1 MSRRSRPERLSA
13 FMNTPFINRFPT
25 EKLPDAG
32 QSTPASQFTDLAP
45 HYDELMQVVPYD
57 SWAEY
62 IELLFEIA
70 AVKPKSILD
79 CACGTGNVS
88 FELASLGYDV
98 VGVDISAGMIGRA
111 QEKSEML
118 SQAKA
123 STPLPAQFIEADL
136 SDFYLHQKF
145 DAATCLYDSFNY
157 ILQPEKLLAAFECI
171 AQHIN
176 PGGVFVF
183 DMNAPWA
190 FEANLF
196 TQRNLDPKK
205 NLHYAWRAN
214 FDESTRVCDVTMQ
227 FTRKTAD
234 GIEEFSEVHRERAY
248 SRDEVE
254 TMLAQS
260 GWNLIKTYDAFTM
273 NQPHDRS
280 ERWYFLARRAS

>member
-1 MSRRSRPERLSA
+1 
-13 FMNTPFINRFPT
+13 MNTPFINRFPT
-25 EKLPDAG
+25 ANLPATNV
-32 QSTPASQFTDLAP
+32 STPASQFTDLAP

-70 AVKPKSILD
+70 QVAPKTILD

-88 FELASLGYDV
+88 FELAALNYAV
-98 VGVDISAGMIGRA
+98 TGVDISAGMIKRA
-111 QEKSEML
+111 QN
-118 SQAKA
+118 KA
-123 STPLPAQFIEADL
+123 TELLQTKPSTPLPARFIEADL
-136 SDFYLHQKF
+136 SDFVLNQKF

-157 ILQPEKLLAAFECI
+157 ILQPEKLQTAFECI
-171 AQHIN
+171 AQHVR

-205 NLHYAWRAN
+205 NLHYAWSAEY
-214 FDESTRVCDVTMQ
+214 DESTRICDVTMQ
-227 FTRKTAD
+227 FTRKTPD

-248 SRDEVE
+248 ARGEVE
-254 TMLAQS
+254 TMLANS

-280 ERWYFLARRAS
+280 ERWYFLARRASC